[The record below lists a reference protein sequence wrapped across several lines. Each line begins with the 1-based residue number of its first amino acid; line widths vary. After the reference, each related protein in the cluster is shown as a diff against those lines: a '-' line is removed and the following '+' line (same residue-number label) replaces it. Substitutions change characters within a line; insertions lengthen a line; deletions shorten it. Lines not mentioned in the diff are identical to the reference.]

1 MNAKNS
7 SNLPVDHGVPQGSI
21 LGPILFLIYLNDL
34 PANLTSCHA
43 ILFADDTTVFNSD
56 FNTDSLR
63 EKQRI
68 NLSEAEQWLNNNFLK
83 LNKEKTKT
91 IYFRPRPE
99 TSETVKLLG
108 VYIDSG
114 LRWRDHIDYLAG
126 KLNTHIYQIRK
137 TVELVESTVARTLYF
152 ATFQS
157 TVAYSVALWGSS
169 SCSQRIFIL
178 QKKAVRIL
186 GGAKSGAHC
195 KPLFKDL
202 SILTIPCLYIYTV
215 LLIIKSNIESILRRS
230 DIHGYRTR
238 GNQNLELPFHRLEI
252 SQHSV
257 FYQGI
262 RLFNSLHIS
271 VQNLPLSR
279 FKSHIKSLLLQRA
292 CYSIQEF
299 LECCE
304 D

>member
-1 MNAKNS
+1 M
-7 SNLPVDHGVPQGSI
+7 
-21 LGPILFLIYLNDL
+21 
-34 PANLTSCHA
+34 
-43 ILFADDTTVFNSD
+43 
-56 FNTDSLR
+56 
-63 EKQRI
+63 
-68 NLSEAEQWLNNNFLK
+68 
-83 LNKEKTKT
+83 
-91 IYFRPRPE
+91 
-99 TSETVKLLG
+99 
-108 VYIDSG
+108 
-114 LRWRDHIDYLAG
+114 
-126 KLNTHIYQIRK
+126 
-137 TVELVESTVARTLYF
+137 
-152 ATFQS
+152 
-157 TVAYSVALWGSS
+157 
-169 SCSQRIFIL
+169 
-178 QKKAVRIL
+178 

-215 LLIIKSNIESILRRS
+215 LLIIKSNIESILHRS

-304 D
+304 DWFCIVCISFVLFLFDFLYIVYYLGNKSLLLIIINMSDWVHTRMKLNHHTRNRTKCVVQDVDDSFEERIDYAIT